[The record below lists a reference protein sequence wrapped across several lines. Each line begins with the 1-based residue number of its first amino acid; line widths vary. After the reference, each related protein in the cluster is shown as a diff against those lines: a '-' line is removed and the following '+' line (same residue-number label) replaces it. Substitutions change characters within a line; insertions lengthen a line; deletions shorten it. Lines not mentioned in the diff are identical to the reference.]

1 VDIVVHPQYRLSWD
15 KEACQP
21 IQVPLNWWLSK
32 PVQIYLDDQ
41 ITRNGEAICEVVK
54 VLAKTKDAVAAECLQ
69 SKPIAGTP

>member
-1 VDIVVHPQYRLSWD
+1 
-15 KEACQP
+15 
-21 IQVPLNWWLSK
+21 VPLNWWLSK